1 MASNLSSDRDMSAS
15 DTATYL
21 SSLVD
26 QPEGSGSGRG
36 ASARKGNPSRN
47 TGAASSD
54 KRKLSL
60 QERWDL
66 AREKFAEDAIIET
79 QATGY
84 NKGGLLVSWLD
95 LPGFVPASQLLGLR
109 RLHLEEERL
118 RHLQQ
123 RQHAKLRL
131 KIIELE
137 QETNRL
143 IFSERATQVA
153 APQRERLLQQI
164 EVGERRSGVV
174 TNLADF
180 GAFVDL
186 GGVEGLIHLSQLSW
200 RRLKHPSDVV
210 RPGETVKVLVLSV
223 DRERERIGLSRKQ
236 LYPDPWQNV
245 EDRYH
250 PGQMVTGTVSSVAAF
265 GAFVLLEPEL
275 EGLLHVSEFAPEM
288 EADPEAVFSKGDE
301 VTARIVQVSEVERRL
316 GLSLRNLKQP

>member
-1 MASNLSSDRDMSAS
+1 MASKQSSDRDASVSDSATYFARLANQPEASAS
-15 DTATYL
+15 NPDAPSGGDEAGLEEEAT
-21 SSLVD
+21 SGD
-26 QPEGSGSGRG
+26 QPQ
-36 ASARKGNPSRN
+36 
-47 TGAASSD
+47 
-54 KRKLSL
+54 LSL
-60 QERWDL
+60 EERWQL
-66 AREKFAEDAIIET
+66 AREKFEEDAIIET

-109 RLHLEEERL
+109 RLHLQEERL

-123 RQHAKLRL
+123 RQDAKLRL

-137 QETNRL
+137 EKTNRL

-153 APQRERLLQQI
+153 APQREQLLQQI
-164 EVGERRSGVV
+164 EPGERRTGVV

-210 RPGETVKVLVLSV
+210 RPGEAVEVLVLTV
-223 DRERERIGLSRKQ
+223 DREKERIGLSRKQ

-245 EDRYH
+245 EERYR
-250 PGQMVTGTVSSVAAF
+250 PGQMVSGIVSSVAPF

-275 EGLLHVSEFAPEM
+275 EGLLHVSEFAPGM
-288 EADPEAVFSKGDE
+288 EADAEAVFKKGDE
-301 VTARIVQVSEVERRL
+301 VHARVVQVSEEERRL
-316 GLSLRNLKQP
+316 GLSLRDLNQR

>member
-1 MASNLSSDRDMSAS
+1 MVNDPSSDHDVSVSDPATYFARLANETDASDSESGATPGSGEGNREEGSAS
-15 DTATYL
+15 
-21 SSLVD
+21 
-26 QPEGSGSGRG
+26 
-36 ASARKGNPSRN
+36 GNR
-47 TGAASSD
+47 
-54 KRKLSL
+54 RKLSL
-60 QERWDL
+60 QERWQI
-66 AREKFAEDAIIET
+66 ARAKFEEDAIIET

-109 RLHLEEERL
+109 RLHLQEERL

-123 RQHAKLRL
+123 RQNAKLRL

-137 QETNRL
+137 QDTNRL

-153 APQRERLLQQI
+153 APQREQLLEQI
-164 EVGERRSGVV
+164 EPGERRTGVV

-210 RPGETVKVLVLSV
+210 RPGETVEVLVLSV
-223 DRERERIGLSRKQ
+223 DRAKERIGLSRKQ
-236 LYPDPWQNV
+236 LFQDPWQNV
-245 EDRYH
+245 EERYH
-250 PGQMVTGTVSSVAAF
+250 PDQIVTGIVSSVAPF

-275 EGLLHVSEFAPEM
+275 EALLHVSEFAKGM

-301 VTARIVQVSEVERRL
+301 VTARIVQVSEEERRL
-316 GLSLRNLKQP
+316 GLSLRDISRQ

>member
-1 MASNLSSDRDMSAS
+1 MASDSPSDRDLSVS

-21 SSLVD
+21 ASLVN
-26 QPEGSGSGRG
+26 QPE
-36 ASARKGNPSRN
+36 ASAAESDSSSMQENANQNSGNI
-47 TGAASSD
+47 TGNR
-54 KRKLSL
+54 RKLSL
-60 QERWDL
+60 QERWQL
-66 AREKFAEDAIIET
+66 ARERFAEDAVIET
-79 QATGY
+79 RATGY

-109 RLHLEEERL
+109 RLHLQEERL
-118 RHLQQ
+118 RHLQE
-123 RQHAKLRL
+123 RQNATLRL

-153 APQRERLLQQI
+153 APQRERLLQRI
-164 EVGERRSGVV
+164 EPGEKRTGIV

-210 RPGETVKVLVLSV
+210 RPGETVEVLVLSV
-223 DRERERIGLSRKQ
+223 DRDKERIGLSRKQ

-245 EDRYH
+245 EERYK
-250 PGQMVTGTVSSVAAF
+250 PGQVVTGTVSSVAPF
-265 GAFVLLEPEL
+265 GVFVLLEPEL
-275 EGLLHVSEFAPEM
+275 EGLLHVSEFTPEM
-288 EADPEAVFSKGDE
+288 EADPEAVFHRGDE
-301 VTARIVQVSEVERRL
+301 VSARIVQVSEEERRL
-316 GLSLRNLKQP
+316 GLSLRDLGQQ

>member
-1 MASNLSSDRDMSAS
+1 MASKQSSDRDVSVSDSATYFARLANEPEASAS
-15 DTATYL
+15 NPGVPSEQEEIEASEGESSGEQPRL
-21 SSLVD
+21 SV
-26 QPEGSGSGRG
+26 E
-36 ASARKGNPSRN
+36 
-47 TGAASSD
+47 
-54 KRKLSL
+54 
-60 QERWDL
+60 ERWQL
-66 AREKFAEDAIIET
+66 AREKFEEDAIIET

-109 RLHLEEERL
+109 RLHLQEERL

-123 RQHAKLRL
+123 RQNAHLRL

-137 QETNRL
+137 EKTNRL

-153 APQRERLLQQI
+153 APQREQLLQRI
-164 EVGERRSGVV
+164 EPGERRTGVV

-210 RPGETVKVLVLSV
+210 RPGETVEVLVLTV
-223 DRERERIGLSRKQ
+223 DRDKERIGLSRKQ

-245 EDRYH
+245 EERYK
-250 PGQMVTGTVSSVAAF
+250 PGQMVSGIVSSVAPF

-275 EGLLHVSEFAPEM
+275 EGLLHVSEFAPGM
-288 EADPEAVFSKGDE
+288 EADPEAVFNKGDE
-301 VTARIVQVSEVERRL
+301 VHARVVQVSEEERRL
-316 GLSLRNLKQP
+316 GLSLRDLGSR